1 MTLKRTIGAGAFLLA
16 CFALGCG
23 GGNPNA
29 PANVSGSVTY
39 KGKPVPAGS
48 VQYVTSDG
56 VAYSSPLAKDGTFSI
71 SDVPVG
77 ELVIVVETDSAK
89 EFKAPKDPNTERRM
103 NHQQQR
109 PGSDGGGAA
118 PEPEAPV
125 YVKIP
130 EKYGK
135 AKTSPLTQTLKVGR
149 NTNQIELT
157 D

>member
-1 MTLKRTIGAGAFLLA
+1 MILKRTIGAGAFLLA
-16 CFALGCG
+16 CLALGCG
-23 GGNPNA
+23 GSNPHAPGNI
-29 PANVSGSVTY
+29 SGSVSY
-39 KGKPVPAGS
+39 KGKPVPAGT

-56 VAYSSPLAKDGTFSI
+56 VAYSSPIAKDGTYSI
-71 SDVPVG
+71 TDLPIG
-77 ELVIVVETDSAK
+77 ELVVVVETDSAK
-89 EFKAPKDPNTERRM
+89 EHAAPKGKDVDRRM
-103 NHQQQR
+103 SHQQQR

-135 AKTSPLTQTLKVGR
+135 AKTSPLTYTVKVGR
-149 NTNQIELT
+149 NTNSIELT